1 MRKEFEPIIAQEL
14 KPLPENSES
23 LIKGAKETYAHQLK
37 VLQEE
42 LHCKNKI
49 INTLLEIIGKFGNEK
64 RDIQPVPLIN
74 FENDLTTSPNKLD
87 SKTDPKSDERQ
98 ESHNNKQQT
107 SSKELCENSKEKHST
122 NSILSTESVTVPKKG
137 HKQQSQ

>member
-37 VLQEE
+37 VLKEE

-49 INTLLEIIGKFGNEK
+49 INMLLEITGKFGNEK
-64 RDIQPVPLIN
+64 RDTQPIPLIN
-74 FENDLTTSPNKLD
+74 FDDLTTSPNKLD
-87 SKTDPKSDERQ
+87 SKTDPKSDEQ
-98 ESHNNKQQT
+98 QQSHNNKQET
-107 SSKELCENSKEKHST
+107 SSKELCENSKEKDST

>member
-64 RDIQPVPLIN
+64 RDIQAVPLIN

-87 SKTDPKSDERQ
+87 SKTDPKSDEQ
-98 ESHNNKQQT
+98 QQSHNNKQQT
-107 SSKELCENSKEKHST
+107 SSKELCENSKEKDST

>member
-1 MRKEFEPIIAQEL
+1 MQKEFEPIIAQEL

-87 SKTDPKSDERQ
+87 SKTDPKSDEQ
-98 ESHNNKQQT
+98 QQSHNNKQET
-107 SSKELCENSKEKHST
+107 SSKELCENSKEKGSN